1 VRVRADHPAVSST
14 GGTDAVLG
22 TMALQASDAWGTAM
36 LGKAL
41 DSAGSSTLALLMSM
55 PTVSPPGVGG
65 TVDTYA

>member
-1 VRVRADHPAVSST
+1 MST
-14 GGTDAVLG
+14 TDIGAAALG

-55 PTVSPPGVGG
+55 PAASPAGLGAS
-65 TVDTYA
+65 VDTYA